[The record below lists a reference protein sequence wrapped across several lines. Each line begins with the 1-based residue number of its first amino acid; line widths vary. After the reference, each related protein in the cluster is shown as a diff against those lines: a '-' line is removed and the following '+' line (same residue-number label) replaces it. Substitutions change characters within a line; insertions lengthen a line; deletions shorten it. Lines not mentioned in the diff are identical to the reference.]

1 MKVFGQ
7 RKRAAAAVAAAG
19 ALLALAAC
27 TPAGPGTPRRRRRRR
42 PRPPPRSPPP
52 RLPPAPPRQP
62 GTSATVG
69 ALVPGFPQKLLPLMP
84 GAKVVSSSFDKT
96 TVPATAALVGSIT
109 APAADV
115 LAFYT
120 KELEAQ
126 GFKAVPGETVG
137 AVPSKDFLRGDNE
150 TVNICRHGDRRAFPP
165 SPSARTSLP
174 SPSSDASPSSCGS
187 SRRPSW
193 PPSPASSPI
202 S

>member
-7 RKRAAAAVAAAG
+7 RKRAAAAIAAAG

-27 TPAGPGTPRRRRRRR
+27 TPAGTGSPAASPASTPDA
-42 PRPPPRSPPP
+42 SAQSSTT
-52 RLPPAPPRQP
+52 APPSPSAEP

-84 GAKVVSSSFDKT
+84 GAQVVSSSFDKT

-120 KELEAQ
+120 KGLQAQ

-137 AVPSKDFLRGDNE
+137 ALPSKDFLRGDNE
-150 TVNICRHGDRRAFPP
+150 TVNISVMQTTGVSTFTIGANVAAE
-165 SPSARTSLP
+165 SVK
-174 SPSSDASPSSCGS
+174 
-187 SRRPSW
+187 
-193 PPSPASSPI
+193 
-202 S
+202 

>member
-7 RKRAAAAVAAAG
+7 RKRAAAAIAAAG
-19 ALLALAAC
+19 ALLAVAAC
-27 TPAGPGTPRRRRRRR
+27 TPAGTGSPAASPASTPDA
-42 PRPPPRSPPP
+42 SAQSSTT
-52 RLPPAPPRQP
+52 APPSPSAEP

-84 GAKVVSSSFDKT
+84 GAQVVSSSFDKT

-120 KELEAQ
+120 KGLQAQ

-137 AVPSKDFLRGDNE
+137 ALPSKDFLRGDNE
-150 TVNICRHGDRRAFPP
+150 TVNISVMQTTGVSTFTIGANVAAE
-165 SPSARTSLP
+165 SVK
-174 SPSSDASPSSCGS
+174 
-187 SRRPSW
+187 
-193 PPSPASSPI
+193 
-202 S
+202 